1 MSLALDMSSKTQTSL
16 KNEARQQSDER
27 WQAAFENSTIG
38 IMMADVNGHLFAA
51 NRVFRNM
58 LGYSELELYQLTFLD
73 VTYDEDRH
81 NNLKLVRELVDG
93 KRQHFQ
99 IEKRYR
105 CKDGSLLRVRS
116 NATLVPGEDGK
127 NHSGLTLLKTLPTGS
142 AWRTNSGCRLFDCE
156 KPKRVC
162 RRFSKQ
168 REPGF
173 LKRPAGPSH
182 GGER

>member
-1 MSLALDMSSKTQTSL
+1 MTVAQQMSLALDMSSKTQTSF

-27 WQAAFENSTIG
+27 WQAAFENSAIG
-38 IMMADVNGHLFAA
+38 ITMADVNGRLFAA

-58 LGYSELELYQLTFLD
+58 LGYSELELYQLTLLD

-99 IEKRYR
+99 IEKRYLAKMAVY
-105 CKDGSLLRVRS
+105 CGCVRTQPS
-116 NATLVPGEDGK
+116 SSGKMEK

-156 KPKRVC
+156 RPKRVC
-162 RRFSKQ
+162 RRFSTTA
-168 REPGF
+168 RTWF
-173 LKRPAGPSH
+173 S
-182 GGER
+182 

>member
-1 MSLALDMSSKTQTSL
+1 MSLVLDMSSKTQTSF
-16 KNEARQQSDER
+16 KNEARQHSDER
-27 WQAAFENSTIG
+27 WRAAFENSAIG
-38 IMMADVNGHLFAA
+38 IMMADVNGRLFAA

-93 KRQHFQ
+93 KRPTS
-99 IEKRYR
+99 KSRSGTVAKMAAVY
-105 CKDGSLLRVRS
+105 CVRTQPS
-116 NATLVPGEDGK
+116 SPGKMEK

-156 KPKRVC
+156 KPKRLQTFFDNSANLV
-162 RRFSKQ
+162 
-168 REPGF
+168 F
-173 LKRPAGPSH
+173 LKDRQGRVMEAKD
-182 GGER
+182 

>member
-1 MSLALDMSSKTQTSL
+1 MTVAQQMSLALDMSSKTQTSL
-16 KNEARQQSDER
+16 KNEVRQQSDER

-38 IMMADVNGHLFAA
+38 IMMADVNGRLFAA

-105 CKDGSLLRVRS
+105 CKDGSLLWVRS
-116 NATLVPGEDGK
+116 NATLVPWGR
-127 NHSGLTLLKTLPTGS
+127 
-142 AWRTNSGCRLFDCE
+142 W
-156 KPKRVC
+156 KRIILV
-162 RRFSKQ
+162 
-168 REPGF
+168 
-173 LKRPAGPSH
+173 
-182 GGER
+182 